1 MPADLPV
8 LALIAV
14 VAAAVA
20 GAALRRI
27 GEREGTSQAH
37 RPGFVAGV
45 VDLVDASV
53 GAFLLRRLSRRPT
66 TTRAEARAERARL
79 ALAGAAAD
87 ARRAAYGGPEVAAPT
102 RLVVAGTAA
111 SHSPEDLLDR
121 QAHPLTGTG
130 GVIVRARW
138 SPSRSGFLAAAGLVA
153 IVVAGFGL
161 WSRNEGHV
169 LSSTG
174 TPAPSSGAAPAAATP
189 DPSPTPTPDLA
200 PSAAA
205 TTSPT
210 PTAPPTATPTA
221 RPTATPTARPTAT
234 PTPRPTRTPK
244 PTSTPKPT
252 AKPTATPAATPTP
265 APTPTPPA
273 TPTPAPTPTPPPPT
287 PEPTPVP
294 TP

>member
-8 LALIAV
+8 LALIVV

-20 GAALRRI
+20 GSVVRRI
-27 GEREGTSQAH
+27 GEREGVSQAH
-37 RPGFVAGV
+37 RTGFVAGL
-45 VDLVDASV
+45 VDLLDASM
-53 GAFLLRRLSRRPT
+53 GAFLLRRLARRPT
-66 TTRAEARAERARL
+66 TTRAEARAERSRL

-87 ARRAAYGGPEVAAPT
+87 ARRAALGGPAVEAPT

-111 SHSPEDLLDR
+111 SHSREDILDR
-121 QAHPLTGTG
+121 QAHPLTGGTG
-130 GVIVRARW
+130 VVVRPRGSTAR
-138 SPSRSGFLAAAGLVA
+138 GGALAAAGLVA

-174 TPAPSSGAAPAAATP
+174 TPAPSSEGAAPVATTP
-189 DPSPTPTPDLA
+189 APSSAPTPVITPTDA
-200 PSAAA
+200 ADASA
-205 TTSPT
+205 T
-210 PTAPPTATPTA
+210 PTAPPTAAPTA

-244 PTSTPKPT
+244 PTNTPKPT

-265 APTPTPPA
+265 APTPTPA
-273 TPTPAPTPTPPPPT
+273 ATPAPTPTPPPPT

>member
-20 GAALRRI
+20 GAVLRRI
-27 GEREGTSQAH
+27 GEREGASHAH
-37 RPGFVAGV
+37 RSGFVAGV
-45 VDLVDASV
+45 VDLVDASM

-87 ARRAAYGGPEVAAPT
+87 ARRAAYAGPEVAAPT

-111 SHSPEDLLDR
+111 SHSPDDLLDR
-121 QAHPLTGTG
+121 QAHPLTGTT
-130 GVIVRARW
+130 GVVVRSRW
-138 SPSRSGFLAAAGLVA
+138 SASRGGALAVAGLVA

-174 TPAPSSGAAPAAATP
+174 TPAPPSAGAAPAATSP
-189 DPSPTPTPDLA
+189 DPSLAPTPDLE
-200 PSAAA
+200 PTAAA
-205 TTSPT
+205 TASPT
-210 PTAPPTATPTA
+210 PTATPTA
-221 RPTATPTARPTAT
+221 RPAATPTARPTAT

-244 PTSTPKPT
+244 PTNTPKPT
-252 AKPTATPAATPTP
+252 VKPTPTPAATPTP
-265 APTPTPPA
+265 APTPTPA
-273 TPTPAPTPTPPPPT
+273 ATPAPTPTPPPPT